1 MLKKKDLIINIK
13 KLNIYY
19 SIIEHVSLMTVK
31 DSVTMRGEIQ
41 GAHTKNLFLK
51 NKKNEFIL
59 ISCLENT
66 DINLKEISK
75 EFKLGNL
82 SFAKEKWLKDLL
94 GVKPGSVTPFGL
106 LNSNLPIKFIFDK
119 KILNYKLVNFHPLEN
134 TSTISLKS
142 EDFIFFM
149 EKNNIN
155 IITYDFK

>member
-1 MLKKKDLIINIK
+1 MLNFENITSM
-13 KLNIYY
+13 LNKMRY
-19 SIIEHVSLMTVK
+19 SFKVYRHDPLFSVK
-31 DSVTMRGEIQ
+31 DSIKKRGKIN
-41 GAHTKNLFLK
+41 GSHTKNLFLK
-51 NKKNEFIL
+51 NKKNKFTL

-66 DINLKEISK
+66 NINLKEISK

-155 IITYDFK
+155 IITYNFK